1 MESNK
6 NTYQLRQG
14 EKRYILITSLVGE
27 TIKLV
32 CNSFDQS
39 FTREFTL
46 DELRSL
52 DQLFYEIKSSKEAID
67 FIDKALR
74 IQKVGV
80 KEENGIIK
88 IIFYITTKGIVHQ
101 IDIPL
106 RKMGE
111 KANISDNNFISNEQ
125 QNAQNQIEEYEATNY
140 TGGENKKSENL
151 ENVALGSSKTNEL
164 IAEENTNFNANQ
176 FLGQTTTNI
185 NEYKAGGELE
195 TFNSLENI
203 NNTQDIAGLASSNNE
218 LISNQNN
225 DNIEFNEDNVNTDP
239 NIIAELTTNEQISA
253 DNIIQTNEIESTSN
267 IDQLV
272 EGAASSKNE
281 YFHTNIEPNLN
292 AESYMKTLPTKIL
305 PEKAYS
311 GSDFEYNQS
320 HYNTNSVPL
329 PSFNTN
335 QYMSNLESYQ
345 YTHTYDTTSI
355 EPAVLPT
362 PTLPIIND
370 TEIASNDNIVTE
382 NNYTNAQ
389 YAIGQDFN
397 LNQFTTQGSEGLE
410 TNEQLT
416 NAQDLNLNQFTAEG
430 TTINEESIQGQ
441 EFNFNQ
447 FTNEVT
453 GEAEATEQL
462 ITDQNLDLNQ
472 FTTGTTEGTETTEQ
486 LITDQNLD
494 LNQFTTGTTEGTET
508 TEQLTTG
515 QEFNLNQ
522 ITTGATE
529 GTETTEQFTTGEE
542 FNLNQFTTGAIEGT
556 VTTEQL
562 TTGQEFNLN
571 QFTTG
576 ATEGTVT
583 TEQLTTGQ
591 EFNLNQFTTGTTE
604 GTETTEQLTTGQE
617 FNLNQI
623 TTGATEGTETTEQ
636 FTTGQEF
643 NLNQFTTGTETTEH
657 ITTGQEFNLN
667 QFTTGEGATNQQFS
681 NAQDFSS
688 NKFTT
693 QDINLNQFGA
703 EAITNASNE
712 QFETQ
717 EYATNNYTSNY
728 NDQYATQD
736 FSTNQYNDQR
746 MDINTF
752 DKKQLQDEVPPV
764 PLTQLGDFNNQGYNF
779 EGTSTQNHV
788 ESQSTLVQPTFEQT
802 NVDTNLGISSE
813 ENIFSSQVTFS
824 LPKMS
829 SQPEFG
835 LQPQPTL
842 DMNAYQEQ
850 PQQSQFDLTLFQD
863 KSHYKV
869 SEYKEPQYNI
879 QEYTTTSPVPNYD
892 DDRINKLEGDTNSLR
907 NEHQQIQDKLNT
919 LSGEI
924 NTYKNQLGA
933 FEREKAA
940 SEVNTL
946 KAENMAIKQQLSE
959 LNNLRNTAAEVNVLR
974 SQLAELDPLRKKAA
988 EVELLKSQLRELNDL
1003 KAKVA
1008 ELNMVKSQLGE
1019 LNQLKAQINQMSNLQ
1034 NELNTLRMKAADAE
1048 NLRRK
1053 LEEMETA
1060 KVQQEQ
1066 EIENLRNSQQI
1077 ELLKM
1082 KTSGM
1087 GGDSKQISFEEK
1099 TKNITVKGDIIQ
1111 NVDELEMLTRK
1122 INKMNKKITLNLL
1135 YKATVDSDKASAF
1148 HERCDNAKSS
1158 LVLVETDK
1166 GKRFGGFT
1174 TCSWRGD
1181 CIDKKDEEAFV
1192 FSLDKMMIYDNIP
1205 GEDAVGCYPKFGP
1218 IFLGCQIRIYDNAFT
1233 RGGTT
1238 FEKGLNYNTEED
1250 FELTG
1255 GDRVFGVKEIEVYEV
1270 IV

>member
-1 MESNK
+1 
-6 NTYQLRQG
+6 
-14 EKRYILITSLVGE
+14 
-27 TIKLV
+27 
-32 CNSFDQS
+32 
-39 FTREFTL
+39 
-46 DELRSL
+46 
-52 DQLFYEIKSSKEAID
+52 
-67 FIDKALR
+67 
-74 IQKVGV
+74 
-80 KEENGIIK
+80 
-88 IIFYITTKGIVHQ
+88 
-101 IDIPL
+101 
-106 RKMGE
+106 
-111 KANISDNNFISNEQ
+111 
-125 QNAQNQIEEYEATNY
+125 
-140 TGGENKKSENL
+140 
-151 ENVALGSSKTNEL
+151 
-164 IAEENTNFNANQ
+164 
-176 FLGQTTTNI
+176 
-185 NEYKAGGELE
+185 
-195 TFNSLENI
+195 
-203 NNTQDIAGLASSNNE
+203 
-218 LISNQNN
+218 
-225 DNIEFNEDNVNTDP
+225 
-239 NIIAELTTNEQISA
+239 
-253 DNIIQTNEIESTSN
+253 
-267 IDQLV
+267 
-272 EGAASSKNE
+272 
-281 YFHTNIEPNLN
+281 
-292 AESYMKTLPTKIL
+292 
-305 PEKAYS
+305 
-311 GSDFEYNQS
+311 
-320 HYNTNSVPL
+320 
-329 PSFNTN
+329 
-335 QYMSNLESYQ
+335 
-345 YTHTYDTTSI
+345 
-355 EPAVLPT
+355 
-362 PTLPIIND
+362 
-370 TEIASNDNIVTE
+370 
-382 NNYTNAQ
+382 
-389 YAIGQDFN
+389 
-397 LNQFTTQGSEGLE
+397 
-410 TNEQLT
+410 
-416 NAQDLNLNQFTAEG
+416 
-430 TTINEESIQGQ
+430 
-441 EFNFNQ
+441 
-447 FTNEVT
+447 
-453 GEAEATEQL
+453 
-462 ITDQNLDLNQ
+462 
-472 FTTGTTEGTETTEQ
+472 
-486 LITDQNLD
+486 
-494 LNQFTTGTTEGTET
+494 
-508 TEQLTTG
+508 
-515 QEFNLNQ
+515 
-522 ITTGATE
+522 
-529 GTETTEQFTTGEE
+529 
-542 FNLNQFTTGAIEGT
+542 
-556 VTTEQL
+556 
-562 TTGQEFNLN
+562 
-571 QFTTG
+571 
-576 ATEGTVT
+576 
-583 TEQLTTGQ
+583 
-591 EFNLNQFTTGTTE
+591 
-604 GTETTEQLTTGQE
+604 
-617 FNLNQI
+617 
-623 TTGATEGTETTEQ
+623 
-636 FTTGQEF
+636 
-643 NLNQFTTGTETTEH
+643 
-657 ITTGQEFNLN
+657 
-667 QFTTGEGATNQQFS
+667 
-681 NAQDFSS
+681 
-688 NKFTT
+688 
-693 QDINLNQFGA
+693 
-703 EAITNASNE
+703 
-712 QFETQ
+712 
-717 EYATNNYTSNY
+717 
-728 NDQYATQD
+728 
-736 FSTNQYNDQR
+736 
-746 MDINTF
+746 
-752 DKKQLQDEVPPV
+752 
-764 PLTQLGDFNNQGYNF
+764 
-779 EGTSTQNHV
+779 
-788 ESQSTLVQPTFEQT
+788 
-802 NVDTNLGISSE
+802 
-813 ENIFSSQVTFS
+813 
-824 LPKMS
+824 MS

-869 SEYKEPQYNI
+869 SEYKESQYNI
-879 QEYTTTSPVPNYD
+879 QEYATTSPVPNYD

-933 FEREKAA
+933 FEREKTA

-946 KAENMAIKQQLSE
+946 KAEYMAIKQQLSE

-1255 GDRVFGVKEIEVYEV
+1255 GDRVFGVNEIEVYEV

>member
-267 IDQLV
+267 IDQFV

-320 HYNTNSVPL
+320 RYNTNSVPL

-410 TNEQLT
+410 ANEQLT

-472 FTTGTTEGTETTEQ
+472 FTTGTTEGTET
-486 LITDQNLD
+486 I
-494 LNQFTTGTTEGTET
+494 
-508 TEQLTTG
+508 
-515 QEFNLNQ
+515 
-522 ITTGATE
+522 
-529 GTETTEQFTTGEE
+529 
-542 FNLNQFTTGAIEGT
+542 
-556 VTTEQL
+556 
-562 TTGQEFNLN
+562 
-571 QFTTG
+571 
-576 ATEGTVT
+576 
-583 TEQLTTGQ
+583 
-591 EFNLNQFTTGTTE
+591 
-604 GTETTEQLTTGQE
+604 EQLTTGQE

-643 NLNQFTTGTETTEH
+643 NLNQFTSGTETTEH

>member
-1 MESNK
+1 MKSNK

-14 EKRYILITSLVGE
+14 EKKYILITSLAGE

-67 FIDKALR
+67 FIDKALK

-80 KEENGIIK
+80 KEKDGIVK
-88 IIFYITTKGIVHQ
+88 LIFYITTKGIVHQ

-106 RKMGE
+106 RKIGE
-111 KANISDNNFISNEQ
+111 KANFSDNNLISNEQ
-125 QNAQNQIEEYEATNY
+125 QNAPNQIEEYAATNY
-140 TGGENKKSENL
+140 TTTKQKFEDVAEHQKSENL
-151 ENVALGSSKTNEL
+151 ENVPFESSNTNEL
-164 IAEENTNFNANQ
+164 LAEKNTKFDINQ
-176 FLGQTTTNI
+176 FLGQTTTNT
-185 NEYKAGGELE
+185 NEFITGSKLE

-203 NNTQDIAGLASSNNE
+203 TNTQDIVGLSSNNNE
-218 LISNQNN
+218 LISNQNQN
-225 DNIEFNEDNVNTDP
+225 YDNLEFNEDNVNT
-239 NIIAELTTNEQISA
+239 NIHTIAELTTNEEISA
-253 DNIIQTNEIESTSN
+253 DNIMQTNVIETTSN

-272 EGAASSKNE
+272 EGAANSKNE
-281 YFHTNIEPNLN
+281 YFQTNIESNCN

-305 PEKAYS
+305 SAN
-311 GSDFEYNQS
+311 FENIQS
-320 HYNTNSVPL
+320 HYDTNSVPI

-345 YTHTYDTTSI
+345 YTPTYDTTSI

-362 PTLPIIND
+362 PTLPIISD
-370 TEIASNDNIVTE
+370 TEIASNDNIVAE
-382 NNYTNAQ
+382 NNSTNAQ
-389 YAIGQDFN
+389 YTIGQDFN
-397 LNQFTTQGSEGLE
+397 LNQFTNQGSEGLE

-416 NAQDLNLNQFTAEG
+416 NVQDLNLNQFTTEE
-430 TTINEESIQGQ
+430 TTTNEENIKGQ
-441 EFNFNQ
+441 EFNF
-447 FTNEVT
+447 
-453 GEAEATEQL
+453 
-462 ITDQNLDLNQ
+462 NQ
-472 FTTGTTEGTETTEQ
+472 FTTGTTEGTETT
-486 LITDQNLD
+486 DQ
-494 LNQFTTGTTEGTET
+494 F
-508 TEQLTTG
+508 
-515 QEFNLNQ
+515 
-522 ITTGATE
+522 
-529 GTETTEQFTTGEE
+529 
-542 FNLNQFTTGAIEGT
+542 
-556 VTTEQL
+556 
-562 TTGQEFNLN
+562 
-571 QFTTG
+571 
-576 ATEGTVT
+576 
-583 TEQLTTGQ
+583 TTGQ

-604 GTETTEQLTTGQE
+604 GTETTEQFTTGQE

-623 TTGATEGTETTEQ
+623 GTE
-636 FTTGQEF
+636 
-643 NLNQFTTGTETTEH
+643 
-657 ITTGQEFNLN
+657 
-667 QFTTGEGATNQQFS
+667 S
-681 NAQDFSS
+681 
-688 NKFTT
+688 
-693 QDINLNQFGA
+693 
-703 EAITNASNE
+703 ITNATNG

-717 EYATNNYTSNY
+717 EYATNKYTSNY
-728 NDQYATQD
+728 NDQFLTQD
-736 FSTNQYNDQR
+736 FSTKQYNAESTN
-746 MDINTF
+746 INTF
-752 DKKQLQDEVPPV
+752 DMKQSQEEVPPV
-764 PLTQLGDFNNQGYNF
+764 PLTQLGDFVNQGYNF
-779 EGTSTQNHV
+779 EGTSTQKYV
-788 ESQSTLVQPTFEQT
+788 EPQPTFTQPTLEQT
-802 NVDTNLGISSE
+802 NADGNLVLGSE

-824 LPKMS
+824 LPKIS
-829 SQPEFG
+829 AQPGLE

-850 PQQSQFDLTLFQD
+850 PQQTQFDLTLFQE

-869 SEYKEPQYNI
+869 SEYKEPEYNI
-879 QEYTTTSPVPNYD
+879 QEYTTTTPIHNTD

-924 NTYKNQLGA
+924 NIYKNQLGA
-933 FEREKAA
+933 FEREKSA
-940 SEVNTL
+940 SEVNAL

-974 SQLAELDPLRKKAA
+974 SQLNELTPLRKKAA
-988 EVELLKSQLRELNDL
+988 EVELLKNQLRELNDL

-1008 ELNMVKSQLGE
+1008 ELNMVKSQIGE
-1019 LNQLKAQINQMSNLQ
+1019 LDQLKAQISQMSNLK
-1034 NELNTLRMKAADAE
+1034 NELNTLRIQAADAE

-1060 KVQQEQ
+1060 KIQQEQ
-1066 EIENLRNSQQI
+1066 EIENLRNSQKI

-1082 KTSGM
+1082 KTAGM
-1087 GGDSKQISFEEK
+1087 GSDSKQISFEKK

-1111 NVDELEMLTRK
+1111 NVNELEMLTRK

-1148 HERCDNAKSS
+1148 HERCDDAKSS

-1238 FEKGLNYNTEED
+1238 FEKGLNFNTEED

-1255 GDRVFGVKEIEVYEV
+1255 GDRIFGVKEIEVYEV